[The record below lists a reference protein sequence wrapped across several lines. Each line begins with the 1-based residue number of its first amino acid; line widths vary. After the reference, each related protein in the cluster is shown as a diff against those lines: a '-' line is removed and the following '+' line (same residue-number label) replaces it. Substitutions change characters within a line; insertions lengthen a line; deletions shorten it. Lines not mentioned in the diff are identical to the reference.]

1 MQDYEDVL
9 GRICEHAK
17 SQGLDLEH
25 IFGIFGKKSGFITYA
40 EFRKILELISFEI
53 SEPDFNLIV
62 SYADENKTESF
73 FVYDLVQQ
81 IIHAEVIA
89 PQFQISKWII
99 ATRELQGRTQLLDWC
114 QDKIEDLEG
123 EIDARFGGEDKKHT
137 SQVITGEQF
146 QEIIRHSI
154 PELSEY
160 DIDLLTLFGVRGSRR
175 QAQ

>member
-62 SYADENKTESF
+62 SYADENKTDSF

-89 PQFQISKWII
+89 PQF
-99 ATRELQGRTQLLDWC
+99 
-114 QDKIEDLEG
+114 
-123 EIDARFGGEDKKHT
+123 
-137 SQVITGEQF
+137 
-146 QEIIRHSI
+146 
-154 PELSEY
+154 
-160 DIDLLTLFGVRGSRR
+160 
-175 QAQ
+175 